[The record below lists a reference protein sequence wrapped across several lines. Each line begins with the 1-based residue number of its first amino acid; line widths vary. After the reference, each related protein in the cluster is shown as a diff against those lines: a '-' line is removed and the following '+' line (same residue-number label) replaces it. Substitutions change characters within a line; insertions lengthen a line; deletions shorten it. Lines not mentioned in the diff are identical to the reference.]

1 MRSLHF
7 HSKRVSVTL
16 ATIQVAAVVIL
27 IQQTRRALDIV
38 SPFKRISVDANKS
51 QPHWTGLKDTSLA
64 RTLLPPLRKSIS
76 DDEKRMLQVA
86 VYIVFDFGDPFW
98 EQESLRES
106 LRANTDWLLIHYVA
120 VHNSGRIPHNEG
132 CRIAFQQGA
141 DYIVRVNDDTGFHG
155 QSWISA
161 AIKTFQGYSP
171 HNLGVVGPVCE
182 EGNTEILTHDMVH
195 RTHLQIFED
204 YYPREFDNWWLD
216 DWISSVYGESHTTRL
231 KEWVVTHHVDIHG
244 QRYLE
249 NSTQKLLLPKI
260 LIRSK
265 QKIIDYLTSS
275 NHEATCNTTHLS
287 EEVKIL

>member
-1 MRSLHF
+1 M
-7 HSKRVSVTL
+7 TL
-16 ATIQVAAVVIL
+16 ATIQVVVVIFIL
-27 IQQTRRALDIV
+27 RTHRTLSIV
-38 SPFKRISVDANKS
+38 SPFKRISVGVVVPTKS
-51 QPHWTGLKDTSLA
+51 QSHWTSLDDTSLA
-64 RTLLPPLRKSIS
+64 RILLPSLRESIS
-76 DDEKRMLQVA
+76 DAEKRMLQVA

-106 LRANTDWLLIHYVA
+106 LRTNTDWLLIHYVA
-120 VHNSGRIPHNEG
+120 VRKTGRIPFNEG

-155 QSWISA
+155 QSWISV
-161 AIKTFQGYSP
+161 AIKTLQGYRP
-171 HNLGVVGPVCE
+171 HGLGVVGPVCE

-231 KEWVVTHHVDIHG
+231 QEWVVTHHVNMHG
-244 QRYLE
+244 QRYVE
-249 NSTQKLLLPKI
+249 NLTQKLMLPEI

-275 NHEATCNTTHLS
+275 NHEAISNTVYLS